1 MSLKTPQSFN
11 FPFEEFESSSALN
24 IREKE
29 LVEKAEEIAKDAYAV
44 YSNFSVGAAVL
55 LENGII
61 VTGSNQENAAYPS
74 GLCAER
80 VALFYASSQYPDT
93 AVKAIAV
100 TALRNKQPLD
110 EPVPPCGSC
119 RQVFVEWEK
128 RFKQPF
134 VVLMAGKKKIIRIE
148 KASWLL
154 PFNFQ
159 SDFL

>member
-1 MSLKTPQSFN
+1 MPDKNQNRFQFS
-11 FPFEEFESSSALN
+11 FEEFNSADLLQ
-24 IREKE
+24 EKE
-29 LVEKAEEIAKDAYAV
+29 QELVSKAKETAETAYAK
-44 YSNFSVGAAVL
+44 YSKFSVGAAVL
-55 LENGII
+55 LENGKII
-61 VTGSNQENAAYPS
+61 TGSNQENAAYPS

-80 VALFYASSQYPDT
+80 VALFYAASQYPEV
-93 AVKAIAV
+93 AVQAIAV
-100 TALRNKQPLD
+100 TALKDQIPLE

-128 RFKQPF
+128 RFQQPF
-134 VVLMAGKKKIIRIE
+134 TVIMAGEKKIIRIE

>member
-1 MSLKTPQSFN
+1 MSLQHPQNYSF
-11 FPFEEFESSSALN
+11 PYEEFDSSSELN
-24 IREKE
+24 IQEKE
-29 LVEKAEEIAKDAYAV
+29 LIEKAEEIAKDAYAG
-44 YSNFSVGAAVL
+44 YSKFSVGAAVL
-55 LENGII
+55 LENGVI

-80 VALFYASSQYPDT
+80 VALFYASSQYPNI

-100 TALRNKQPLD
+100 TALRNKEPLN

-128 RFKQPF
+128 RFNQPF